1 MRRGVL
7 AVSLLSAVTIV
18 SAIGLY
24 ALPHSV
30 PPNKLAEVQEG
41 MSRDD
46 VVRLLGPPV
55 AASKFSDGRS
65 KVSYGK
71 PFRYCEVDVFLD
83 PADHVTGVRHDH

>member
-7 AVSLLSAVTIV
+7 VVSISLTVAII
-18 SAIGLY
+18 SAIVVY
-24 ALPHSV
+24 AVPHGV
-30 PPNKLAEVQEG
+30 PPNKLTGVQEG

-55 AASKFSDGRS
+55 SASRFSDVRS
-65 KVSYGK
+65 KISYSK
-71 PFRYCEVDVFLD
+71 PFQYCEVDVFLD